1 MKAVYEVTVKNMC
14 STLTLVFN
22 GCVIL
27 NILFRF
33 PSLTF
38 SLTDSY
44 FHGIT
49 ELRIGSMGY
58 MANNWC
64 SIKAFPQNEL
74 HGDNEKNHSCGDKS
88 LLEI

>member
-1 MKAVYEVTVKNMC
+1 MKAVYEVTVKDIC

-22 GCVIL
+22 GCVIS
-27 NILFRF
+27 NSLFRF

-38 SLTDSY
+38 SLTNSY

-49 ELRIGSMGY
+49 ELKIGSMGY

-64 SIKAFPQNEL
+64 SINAFPQNEL
-74 HGDNEKNHSCGDKS
+74 HRDT
-88 LLEI
+88 EIISVLW